1 MSVLQKFLSF
11 VLACASSATVA
22 RAQSQTTPSLEVK
35 KLAVM
40 VGKFT
45 IEDELKAGFM
55 GPNSPT
61 HTKWPAVPN
70 PGPWLRKAN
79 KPAKSSR
86 SVLPESIWAELNL
99 SRVSKQLNSVHFSSV
114 RDHHCSSLLQ
124 SWHRSGFLVV

>member
-45 IEDELKAGFM
+45 IR
-55 GPNSPT
+55 
-61 HTKWPAVPN
+61 
-70 PGPWLRKAN
+70 LR
-79 KPAKSSR
+79 
-86 SVLPESIWAELNL
+86 
-99 SRVSKQLNSVHFSSV
+99 F
-114 RDHHCSSLLQ
+114 
-124 SWHRSGFLVV
+124 